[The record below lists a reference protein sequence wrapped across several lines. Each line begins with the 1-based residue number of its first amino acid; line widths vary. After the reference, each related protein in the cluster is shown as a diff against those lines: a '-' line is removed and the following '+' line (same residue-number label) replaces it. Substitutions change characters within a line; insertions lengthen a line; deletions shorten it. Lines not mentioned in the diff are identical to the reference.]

1 MAITPEQQAN
11 IVQLLCQLLLASDN
25 PRIRARAAKSL
36 GRLGVP
42 DAIPTL
48 CRAVVNDSEV
58 QVRLNAMDALVLIAQ
73 SNSPA
78 TMTETPKNQSTFNIG
93 SVGNLNT
100 GDVTIQGDQ
109 IGIQQNYSSSPELQ
123 TAIADLQK
131 MLNELKVQ
139 HPTVANETQALDII
153 DAEFTEIQRS
163 DRSKLA
169 VLRQQL
175 LSPERHFQASKA
187 TVVEVVKHFLEESVW
202 AKALVTYL
210 DALSS
215 TPEEGP

>member
-1 MAITPEQQAN
+1 MAITPEQQAD
-11 IVQLLCQLLLASDN
+11 IVKLLCQLLLASDN

-42 DAIPTL
+42 DAIPVL
-48 CRAVVNDSEV
+48 CQAVSNDSEV
-58 QVRLNAMDALVLIAQ
+58 PVRLNAMDALVLIAQ

-78 TMTETPKNQSTFNIG
+78 AMAEQPKNRPTFNIG

-109 IGIQQNYSSSPELQ
+109 IGILQNYNTSPEMQ
-123 TAIADLQK
+123 AAIADLQTA
-131 MLNELKVQ
+131 LNELKAQNPKVE
-139 HPTVANETQALDII
+139 NETQALAII

-163 DRSKLA
+163 DRSRLSI
-169 VLRQQL
+169 LRQQL
-175 LSPERHFQASKA
+175 LNPERHFQASKA
-187 TVVEVVKHFLEESVW
+187 TIVEVLKHFLEESVW
-202 AKALVTYL
+202 AKALITYL
-210 DALSS
+210 DTMSS

>member
-153 DAEFTEIQRS
+153 DAEFTETQRS